1 MRGKGDDVSP
11 IELCFHL
18 FYKLE
23 FLYVFIKKEKKK
35 REQEKGDRG
44 RERENFDKN
53 LEIQQIPSSCN
64 RRMLAL
70 KRFV

>member
-1 MRGKGDDVSP
+1 MRGKGDGVSQ

-23 FLYVFIKKEKKK
+23 FLYIFIKKEKKK
-35 REQEKGDRG
+35 TKKKETEAD
-44 RERENFDKN
+44 RENFDKK
-53 LEIQQIPSSCN
+53 LEIQQISSSCN

>member
-1 MRGKGDDVSP
+1 MRDKGDDVSQ

-23 FLYVFIKKEKKK
+23 FLYIFIKKEKKRPRK
-35 REQEKGDRG
+35 RRQRQ
-44 RERENFDKN
+44 RENFDKK
-53 LEIQQIPSSCN
+53 LEIQRIPSSCN